1 MNGNAS
7 LDDLSNKAVEIA
19 KRRQAA
25 AVAVI
30 KLFDEEITTLQ
41 GHLGTVLYA
50 ASWLAGTSL
59 YRSLGHEDGIEPG
72 VIVLS
77 AKADQQIAALMKVF
91 MFLLDKDGVKLKAD
105 EFVPKIP
112 GLLQPR
118 KTLLQIQERFQ
129 DRYNAIMKE
138 HGFDYME
145 GAKTGA
151 VVCALLVKVY
161 TLRRK
166 DMETRLAASI
176 VSLGIIEGAKTAP
189 APLKK

>member
-1 MNGNAS
+1 MNANGS

-25 AVAVI
+25 AIAVI
-30 KLFDEEITTLQ
+30 KMFDEDKTTLQ
-41 GHLGTVLYA
+41 GHPGTALYA

-59 YRSLGHEDGIEPG
+59 YRSLGHEAHIEPG

-77 AKADQQIAALMKVF
+77 AKADPQISALMKVF

-105 EFVPKIP
+105 EFVPRIP
-112 GLLQPR
+112 EADQPR
-118 KTLLQIQERFQ
+118 RTLLQIQEHFQ
-129 DRYNAIMKE
+129 DRYNEIMKE
-138 HGFDYME
+138 HGFDYLE

-176 VSLGIIEGAKTAP
+176 VSLGFIEGAKTAP
-189 APLKK
+189 APLKS

>member
-1 MNGNAS
+1 MNGNVS

-25 AVAVI
+25 ATAVI
-30 KLFDEEITTLQ
+30 KLFDEEKTTLQ
-41 GHLGTVLYA
+41 GHPGTVLYA

-59 YRSLGHEDGIEPG
+59 YRSLGHADHMEPG

-77 AKADQQIAALMKVF
+77 AKADQQIPSLMKAF
-91 MFLLDKDGVKLKAD
+91 MFLLGKDGVELKAD
-105 EFVPKIP
+105 EFVAKIP
-112 GLLQPR
+112 EAVRPR
-118 KTLLQIQERFQ
+118 KTLLQIQEHFQ
-129 DRYNAIMKE
+129 DRYNEIMRE
-138 HGFDYME
+138 HAFDYIE

-151 VVCALLVKVY
+151 VVCALLVKIY

-176 VSLGIIEGAKTAP
+176 VSLGFMEGAKTVP

>member
-1 MNGNAS
+1 M
-7 LDDLSNKAVEIA
+7 DDLSNKAVEIA

-25 AVAVI
+25 AIAVI
-30 KLFDEEITTLQ
+30 KMFDEDKTTFQ
-41 GHLGTVLYA
+41 GHAGTALYA

-59 YRSLGHEDGIEPG
+59 YRSLGHEAQIEPG

-77 AKADQQIAALMKVF
+77 AKADQQISTLMKVF

-105 EFVPKIP
+105 EFVAKIP
-112 GLLQPR
+112 EAFQPR
-118 KTLLQIQERFQ
+118 KTLLQIQEHFQ
-129 DRYNAIMKE
+129 DRYNDIMKE

-151 VVCALLVKVY
+151 VICELLVKVY
-161 TLRRK
+161 TLRRQ

-176 VSLGIIEGAKTAP
+176 VSLGFIEGAKTAP
-189 APLKK
+189 APLNK